1 MVTRV
6 PPYVYFT
13 TLCIIALCPGH
24 ICQESYVCY
33 KNTDLLLHPVEGQA
47 ELFKL
52 TYLVS
57 VTQSR

>member
-6 PPYVYFT
+6 PTYVYFT
-13 TLCIIALCPGH
+13 TLCIALCPGH
-24 ICQESYVCY
+24 IRQESYVCY
-33 KNTDLLLHPVEGQA
+33 KNTDLLLHPGEGQA